1 MGWGLPEVNV
11 GTKYNATGK
20 SSQQEAAEREAAR
33 RAEQQRAAIAAA
45 QAEYNRRLAEQAQRI
60 REIYES
66 AERTQLMRGPE
77 PQAIGP
83 AAAPQDER
91 KRKMGSSRG
100 SLLAGNTGGY
110 NPATGGGRLGGMMR
124 SLLG

>member
-1 MGWGLPEVNV
+1 MGFKIP
-11 GTKYNATGK
+11 TFSQATRTVTPRKAEGQVTEANRVA
-20 SSQQEAAEREAAR
+20 QQQAAV
-33 RAEQQRAAIAAA
+33 AAA
-45 QAEYNRRLAEQAQRI
+45 QAAEYNRRLQEQAQKI
-60 REIYES
+60 REMQES

-77 PQAIGP
+77 PQQIGP
-83 AAAPQDER
+83 AATATEDQR

>member
-1 MGWGLPEVNV
+1 MFRIPTLSQ
-11 GTKYNATGK
+11 ATRTVTPRKAEGQVTEANRVA
-20 SSQQEAAEREAAR
+20 QQQAAV
-33 RAEQQRAAIAAA
+33 AAA
-45 QAEYNRRLAEQAQRI
+45 QAAEYNRRLAEQAQRI
-60 REIYES
+60 RDMQDS
-66 AERTQLMRGPE
+66 AERTQAMQP
-77 PQAIGP
+77 P
-83 AAAPQDER
+83 AAQQIGAAATEDRR

>member
-1 MGWGLPEVNV
+1 MGFRISTGSQ
-11 GTKYNATGK
+11 ATGMK
-20 SSQQEAAEREAAR
+20 TQRKAEGEAREAERRA
-33 RAEQQRAAIAAA
+33 AEQQAAIARQ

-60 REIYES
+60 REIQES

-77 PQAIGP
+77 PQQIGP
-83 AAAPQDER
+83 AATATEDQR